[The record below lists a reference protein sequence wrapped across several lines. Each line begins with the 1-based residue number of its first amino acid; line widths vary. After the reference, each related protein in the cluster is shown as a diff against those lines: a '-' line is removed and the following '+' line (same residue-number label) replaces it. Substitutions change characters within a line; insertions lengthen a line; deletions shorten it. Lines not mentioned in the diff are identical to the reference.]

1 MAISYPFL
9 DEHVALTL
17 TLMLEIVDHAY
28 SEREIQKM
36 EVQVLSVLKWV

>member
-17 TLMLEIVDHAY
+17 MFEIVDHAY

>member
-1 MAISYPFL
+1 MMS
-9 DEHVALTL
+9 
-17 TLMLEIVDHAY
+17 EILDHAY